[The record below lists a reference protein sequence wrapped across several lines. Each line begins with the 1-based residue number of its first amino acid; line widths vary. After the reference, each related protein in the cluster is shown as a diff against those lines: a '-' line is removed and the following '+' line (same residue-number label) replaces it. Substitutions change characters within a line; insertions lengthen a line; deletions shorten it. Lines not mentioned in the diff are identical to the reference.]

1 PQDLTFEITP
11 PLEGTIR
18 WEGRRAVFEPAVPLA
33 PDTHYTI
40 TIPPGLRSTQ
50 GRQMVRPVTWE
61 FQTGHPRILY
71 LTWDEANHNQLH
83 LIDPAGGEPQQLTNA
98 PLGLSDYGVS
108 PDGRQ
113 IVYSAIREDGGSDLY
128 LLSPTRPEETRLLLA
143 CESAVCSGA
152 VWSKDGRRLVYE
164 RRTMTEDNAPPGPP
178 RLWWLDVAGG
188 QTVPVFEDSQW
199 LGLGARFSPDGRW
212 LSYISPLSQ

>member
-1 PQDLTFEITP
+1 MHTRLGTVKMTTGIEPQPHPTPTIQPKAGPRNRFDGIVLLVALGLLLLLALLIWRGDHVGVGVAGTQPAGDATTVSTRSRLSVTFRQEIANPQDLTFEITP

-98 PLGLSDYGVS
+98 PL
-108 PDGRQ
+108 
-113 IVYSAIREDGGSDLY
+113 
-128 LLSPTRPEETRLLLA
+128 
-143 CESAVCSGA
+143 
-152 VWSKDGRRLVYE
+152 
-164 RRTMTEDNAPPGPP
+164 
-178 RLWWLDVAGG
+178 
-188 QTVPVFEDSQW
+188 
-199 LGLGARFSPDGRW
+199 
-212 LSYISPLSQ
+212 